1 MKYAR
6 KRYGRFPRARRA
18 RLARAAVR
26 RRSARA
32 SRIRSRRMR
41 AVIPRSLIETKMVRT
56 VVTMNV
62 HSVSDPNFVNFG
74 VQPMSPYPPTAN
86 LFGLN
91 IAQGTGQGNRIG
103 NRIKLVS
110 ATLKYCYRPNPYF
123 AGPGG
128 SVNVAPQPHLLRIYL
143 FTLKDNQQLDTA
155 AQANSVFRTDFFNDG
170 NSSQGATSTFDDIVR
185 PFNTDVVTVHKVITR
200 KIGNSASNVR
210 ADGTLNPGTA
220 QFQFFQNNDFKLYA
234 SGTINVLKYQ
244 TTSPV
249 WNDSS
254 TAVAP
259 SGRKLYAAFTVC
271 SLYGTI
277 DSTLQQGN
285 ITYCLTYKYKDA

>member
-1 MKYAR
+1 MKKYVKRIIKRRAPRRAARVVR
-6 KRYGRFPRARRA
+6 KRRG
-18 RLARAAVR
+18 L
-26 RRSARA
+26 
-32 SRIRSRRMR
+32 RSRSSQRGRMT
-41 AVIPRSLIETKMVRT
+41 IPRSLIETKMVRT

-62 HSVSDPNFVNFG
+62 HSVSDPNFINFG
-74 VQPMSPYPPTAN
+74 VQPMSPYPPTAS

-91 IAQGTGQGNRIG
+91 ISQGTGQGNRIG
-103 NRIKLVS
+103 NRVKLVS
-110 ATLKYCYRPNPYF
+110 ATIKYCYRPNPYF

-210 ADGTLNPGTA
+210 ADGTLNPATA

-234 SGTINVLKYQ
+234 HGTINVLKYQ

-249 WNDSS
+249 WNDAAGSS
-254 TAVAP
+254 AP

-271 SLYGTI
+271 TLYGTI

-285 ITYCLTYKYKDA
+285 ITYCLTYRYKDA